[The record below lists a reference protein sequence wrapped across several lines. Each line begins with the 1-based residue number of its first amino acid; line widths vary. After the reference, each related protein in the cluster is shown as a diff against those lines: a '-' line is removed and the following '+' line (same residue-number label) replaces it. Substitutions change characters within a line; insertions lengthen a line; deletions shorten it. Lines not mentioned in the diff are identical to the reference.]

1 MHGLIKAIITIT
13 LTKFTS
19 IIDKKGYGYITDD
32 QTHDLVKDLIAN
44 TAAEV
49 SRNTRAGFVTDN

>member
-1 MHGLIKAIITIT
+1 MHGLIKAIINIT
-13 LTKFTS
+13 LNKFVS
-19 IIDKKGYGYITDD
+19 IIGKKSDGIITEE
-32 QTHDLVKDLIAN
+32 QANDLVVALIDS